1 MANTWTALWQRVF
14 GPKSNAGADVERI
27 AVLQQAAV
35 ARRAEYAQEQERAA
49 QDGNDVSANRLSAS
63 RAGVADAEAAHIAAL
78 QAWQNKQSR
87 QKSR

>member
-14 GPKSNAGADVERI
+14 GQNANAGADVERI

-49 QDGNDVSANRLSAS
+49 QDGNDVSENQMSAS
-63 RAGVADAEAAHIAAL
+63 RARVADAEAAHVAAL
-78 QAWQNKQSR
+78 QRWENKQSR